1 MKKNVITFLIVIFL
15 TSCGGGSGI
24 DNSIQ
29 THNVIFNE
37 KDIVGNWKLD
47 KFSYKYLFLGEEKEI
62 DSIYIIFNED
72 NTFKLNNSSDL
83 FKNSPHGIIDNK
95 ISNGKWKITKYENK
109 SDDLSLIYDN
119 NVSLSNLNV
128 YKKGKEY
135 QIWCFF
141 GDPDTGERLRF
152 LKTE

>member
-47 KFSYKYLFLGEEKEI
+47 KFSYKYLFLGEEKG
-62 DSIYIIFNED
+62 N
-72 NTFKLNNSSDL
+72 
-83 FKNSPHGIIDNK
+83 
-95 ISNGKWKITKYENK
+95 
-109 SDDLSLIYDN
+109 
-119 NVSLSNLNV
+119 
-128 YKKGKEY
+128 
-135 QIWCFF
+135 
-141 GDPDTGERLRF
+141 R
-152 LKTE
+152 